1 MGHKFLKH
9 ISRTKV
15 NLFIVDV
22 DGFQLGYKFHK
33 RSAFETVVFL
43 NKELELYDPNLVSK
57 PSVLVINKMDTEN
70 AQDKLAQFL
79 GQYKDYESK
88 RWG

>member
-1 MGHKFLKH
+1 MEGAHENRGMGHKFLKH

-22 DGFQLGYKFHK
+22 DGFQLSYKFHK

-43 NKELELYDPNLVSK
+43 NKVS
-57 PSVLVINKMDTEN
+57 
-70 AQDKLAQFL
+70 
-79 GQYKDYESK
+79 
-88 RWG
+88 

>member
-1 MGHKFLKH
+1 MEGAHENRGMGHKFLKH

-22 DGFQLGYKFHK
+22 DGFQLNYKFHK

-43 NKELELYDPNLVSK
+43 NKVSGAFDSWLTK
-57 PSVLVINKMDTEN
+57 NKSVQVIHH
-70 AQDKLAQFL
+70 
-79 GQYKDYESK
+79 
-88 RWG
+88 